1 IMVMADL
8 LHEGRVRAD
17 GGPRR
22 LDVLQILAA
31 GGVGPVRACD
41 KRQRP
46 AYALVAHGREL
57 VGEERMP
64 VPVAP
69 EHWQVQTR
77 PVKLGPQRGE
87 QAAALLVDGRDATE
101 VPVVLRHGREPLFGH
116 VTAAYDVA
124 QERHYVV
131 RAFRAAEGDQD
142 YRVVP
147 HERHLTVL
155 AARHTLAG

>member
-1 IMVMADL
+1 MSGEDDPCPTAVEVAELVERLAYGVGVRLDEARVIMVMADL
-8 LHEGRVRAD
+8 LHDGRVRAD

-22 LDVLQILAA
+22 LDVLQILTA

-69 EHWQVQTR
+69 EHWQVQT
-77 PVKLGPQRGE
+77 
-87 QAAALLVDGRDATE
+87 
-101 VPVVLRHGREPLFGH
+101 
-116 VTAAYDVA
+116 
-124 QERHYVV
+124 
-131 RAFRAAEGDQD
+131 
-142 YRVVP
+142 
-147 HERHLTVL
+147 
-155 AARHTLAG
+155 